1 MRERKLRI
9 NHVAIAQMPII
20 IIFSRSTN
28 AHHNGAY
35 QMCAHFSSYNSSV
48 FVVFM
53 IAFFRMKSFFF
64 LHTTPGNEPILLL
77 LFIRLLHTLKYQTNV
92 ATLSIGCAV
101 IIQLITNFEFS
112 FAKCQRAEIYNE
124 FVAEKK
130 KHAESR
136 TRDKSGDTASHEI
149 MFMYSYRA
157 RTETNGKTQIEC
169 LTRGFSPK
177 KRTMRTIPISRD
189 QTRQILVFI
198 RYLACK

>member
-1 MRERKLRI
+1 MYHFESSRWRFIVTWNLFDSTHFLLHPREPRWMRERKLRI

-130 KHAESR
+130 TCR
-136 TRDKSGDTASHEI
+136 I
-149 MFMYSYRA
+149 
-157 RTETNGKTQIEC
+157 
-169 LTRGFSPK
+169 
-177 KRTMRTIPISRD
+177 
-189 QTRQILVFI
+189 
-198 RYLACK
+198 